1 MSHSF
6 SKEEFYIIMYDIFF
20 KAFPRSDYTF
30 EDIQDIQKGIRDY
43 VDSKEYAPTLE
54 ILLKNPPKN
63 LTQFKSEAIKNARQT
78 AIEKGLYE

>member
-6 SKEEFYIIMYDIFF
+6 SKEEFYIIMYDVYF

-43 VDSKEYAPTLE
+43 VNSKEYAPTLK
-54 ILLKNPPKN
+54 ILLKNPPQN
-63 LTQFKSEAIKNARQT
+63 LTKFKSEAIEIARKN